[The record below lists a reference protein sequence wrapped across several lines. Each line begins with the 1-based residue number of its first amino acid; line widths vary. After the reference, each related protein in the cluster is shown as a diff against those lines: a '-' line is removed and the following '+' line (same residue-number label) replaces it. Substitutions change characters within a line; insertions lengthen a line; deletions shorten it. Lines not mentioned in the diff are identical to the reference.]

1 MSGRETA
8 AQIFGF
14 LALAA
19 NISSFHFRK
28 YRQIVLVQILSSV
41 LFTVHFALLY
51 FSGRTDAM
59 TAGALNGLS
68 LLRNGLLLA
77 TENKRTPKGTA
88 LIVGFFSAAV
98 VAFGVLTWNSW
109 ISVLFIAAMVL
120 VTVSMSVRRPNT
132 LRLLMLT
139 AAPFALAYDILIGS
153 IGGSVNETI
162 SFISALT
169 AFLRNA
175 RKETGT
181 PAEGRTPPD

>member
-14 LALAA
+14 LAL
-19 NISSFHFRK
+19 
-28 YRQIVLVQILSSV
+28 
-41 LFTVHFALLY
+41 
-51 FSGRTDAM
+51 
-59 TAGALNGLS
+59 
-68 LLRNGLLLA
+68 
-77 TENKRTPKGTA
+77 
-88 LIVGFFSAAV
+88 
-98 VAFGVLTWNSW
+98 
-109 ISVLFIAAMVL
+109 AAMVL

-139 AAPFALAYDILIGS
+139 ATPFALAYDILIGS

-175 RKETGT
+175 RKGTGT
-181 PAEGRTPPD
+181 SAEGRTPPD